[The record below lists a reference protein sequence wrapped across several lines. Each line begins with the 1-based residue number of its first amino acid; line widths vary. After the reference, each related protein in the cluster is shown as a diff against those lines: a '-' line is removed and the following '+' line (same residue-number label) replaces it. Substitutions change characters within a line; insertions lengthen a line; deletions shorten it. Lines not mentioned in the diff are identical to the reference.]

1 MHHTPIHMHEETP
14 DAARMSLD
22 VTGFQPEHVSIQVDN
37 HVVHIQG
44 KRTNKLGDV
53 FVLDR
58 KFRLD
63 KKTALV
69 EGVTAT
75 FDEGVLELTVPKK
88 PETKS
93 RTIPI
98 VVTGATPATK
108 STSAPILEPKS
119 HDEDDA
125 SEGTSPE
132 SVEEET
138 IVFARSKD
146 EVEGPQSL
154 EDTNPEEKVEINSID
169 VETVQ
174 EEEPLIQEEEHSH
187 NETHDNDNDN
197 EEVFH
202 HTNDSPGNKS
212 AEDETWE
219 EVSN

>member
-1 MHHTPIHMHEETP
+1 M
-14 DAARMSLD
+14 
-22 VTGFQPEHVSIQVDN
+22 G
-37 HVVHIQG
+37 
-44 KRTNKLGDV
+44 
-53 FVLDR
+53 
-58 KFRLD
+58 
-63 KKTALV
+63 
-69 EGVTAT
+69 
-75 FDEGVLELTVPKK
+75 
-88 PETKS
+88 
-93 RTIPI
+93 
-98 VVTGATPATK
+98 K
-108 STSAPILEPKS
+108 STSAPTLEPKS

-138 IVFARSKD
+138 IVFAQSKD

-202 HTNDSPGNKS
+202 HTNDSPGNNS

-219 EVSN
+219 EVSK